1 MIETLDPNLG
11 IQPPVQQDARQT
23 EPIRPES
30 VKIEEQKLERRKSG
44 EEEEEEER
52 KRRRRKKDTVEI
64 STQPDT
70 NEELPE
76 EDQEQSLPKGR
87 SVSEHQIDVII

>member
-11 IQPPVQQDARQT
+11 IQPPVQPDAQQT

-64 STQPDT
+64 STQSDMD
-70 NEELPE
+70 EELPE
-76 EDQEQSLPKGR
+76 EDQEQNHPKGR
-87 SVSEHQIDVII
+87 SASEHQIDIII

>member
-11 IQPPVQQDARQT
+11 VQPPVQPDAQQT

-44 EEEEEEER
+44 DEEEEDR
-52 KRRRRKKDTVEI
+52 KRRRRKKDKVEI
-64 STQPDT
+64 SSMPDS
-70 NEELPE
+70 EEETLE
-76 EDQEQSLPKGR
+76 EDQQQANPKGR
-87 SVSEHQIDVII
+87 RASEHQIDILI